1 MTRDIIRMEMISKS
15 FSGVKVL
22 TDVNFSLNAGEVHA
36 LVGENGAGKSTLMK
50 ILTGV
55 YSKDSGQI
63 FVDGKEAGFKNVSDS
78 QKEGIAMIHQEFNLM
93 NHLTVSDN
101 IFIGREFKEKS
112 GIFLD
117 NKKQN
122 EETGKLFKKLNV
134 DILPTEL
141 VENLSVAQQQMVEI
155 AKAISFDSKVLIMDE
170 PTATLTDNEIEDL
183 FRVILELKSEGKSII
198 YITHRL
204 QELPLIADRITVMR
218 DGRYIG
224 TKNTDEISVDEIIKM
239 MVGREITVEKQKKY
253 DVFGRTPTLEVRN
266 LYAGRAVKNISFKA
280 YPGEILGIS
289 GLVGAGRTETARA
302 IYGADSKDSG
312 EVFINGKSVNITS
325 PTDAVKNGL
334 AYLPEDRK
342 RYGLALGLDVENNIS
357 LASLKEMSK
366 RGFVDF
372 KKCNENAGKQTQN
385 LEIKTP
391 SVKQLVKLLSGG
403 NQQKVVLAKWL
414 TKSSDIIIFDEPTR
428 GIDVGTKSEIYRL
441 MNNLAAQGKTV
452 IVISSELSEIIRCCN
467 RVLVMSEG
475 SITGELIGDDINQD
489 TIMKYATMGKCEGVK
504 G

>member
-1 MTRDIIRMEMISKS
+1 MARDIIRMEMISKS

-183 FRVILELKSEGKSII
+183 FGVILELKSEGKS
-198 YITHRL
+198 
-204 QELPLIADRITVMR
+204 
-218 DGRYIG
+218 
-224 TKNTDEISVDEIIKM
+224 
-239 MVGREITVEKQKKY
+239 KQ
-253 DVFGRTPTLEVRN
+253 
-266 LYAGRAVKNISFKA
+266 
-280 YPGEILGIS
+280 
-289 GLVGAGRTETARA
+289 A
-302 IYGADSKDSG
+302 I
-312 EVFINGKSVNITS
+312 FH
-325 PTDAVKNGL
+325 
-334 AYLPEDRK
+334 
-342 RYGLALGLDVENNIS
+342 
-357 LASLKEMSK
+357 
-366 RGFVDF
+366 
-372 KKCNENAGKQTQN
+372 
-385 LEIKTP
+385 
-391 SVKQLVKLLSGG
+391 GG
-403 NQQKVVLAKWL
+403 
-414 TKSSDIIIFDEPTR
+414 
-428 GIDVGTKSEIYRL
+428 
-441 MNNLAAQGKTV
+441 
-452 IVISSELSEIIRCCN
+452 
-467 RVLVMSEG
+467 
-475 SITGELIGDDINQD
+475 
-489 TIMKYATMGKCEGVK
+489 
-504 G
+504 